1 MKKWRNV
8 APQFALRALLLAAL
22 VPVSL
27 ATEYVQYTSGATC
40 EANGAGSI
48 MTLEQCS
55 AAAVALGLSDT
66 TAQEDG
72 QTGSWVFDPPYCY
85 MGGGSLQFNSAG
97 TNTGP
102 CSQDP
107 CLCVP
112 VTTISVSGGEFNNA
126 PYYTFD
132 GGAPPTL
139 EVGKTYRFVDGG
151 VSGSHPFRIMPRST
165 MTYLSPPAT
174 ITVGADDV
182 IEYHCLYHANM
193 KAFFPSKRLRR
204 RRQPAGLRRRP
215 RRRRPLRVHLD
226 ASCTTLDGG
235 APSGE
240 IRDARVHRQLGGCSA
255 AVAVGLSDTTAQED
269 GNGPCQDPPEW
280 PDTGSTGPC
289 HDPPYCYIGGG
300 SLQINSAGTNTGPC
314 SMHDLCLCVAITP
327 ITISVSGGDYAAPY
341 YTFDGSAVAPT
352 LQVGN
357 VYTFVD
363 GGVSDSHPFRIQGA
377 TKREGPPDGGLPI
390 TITVQTWDVPEYY
403 CAAHSSMKAFFPRG
417 LRRRL
422 RPALGAAVAAAAWR
436 AAAVEPSASRSAG
449 ARGGRGSRRSP
460 HPAAIKWT
468 AIRRWS
474 TRILFAAYTSVP
486 ASIRRR

>member
-1 MKKWRNV
+1 MAEL
-8 APQFALRALLLAAL
+8 APQFAALLLAAL
-22 VPVSL
+22 ASSAL

-112 VTTISVSGGEFNNA
+112 VTTISVSGGDFNNA

-193 KAFFPSKRLRR
+193 QGTFAILQTAPTAPPSAPPSPPPPPSAPHV
-204 RRQPAGLRRRP
+204 QYSAYTSG
-215 RRRRPLRVHLD
+215 
-226 ASCTTLDGG
+226 ASCEDPTTAGP
-235 APSGE
+235 PSGE
-240 IRDARVHRQLGGCSA
+240 IRGARSITTLEECSAA

-269 GNGPCQDPPEW
+269 GTGPCQDPPEW

-314 SMHDLCLCVAITP
+314 SMHEIC
-327 ITISVSGGDYAAPY
+327 
-341 YTFDGSAVAPT
+341 
-352 LQVGN
+352 
-357 VYTFVD
+357 
-363 GGVSDSHPFRIQGA
+363 
-377 TKREGPPDGGLPI
+377 
-390 TITVQTWDVPEYY
+390 
-403 CAAHSSMKAFFPRG
+403 
-417 LRRRL
+417 
-422 RPALGAAVAAAAWR
+422 
-436 AAAVEPSASRSAG
+436 
-449 ARGGRGSRRSP
+449 
-460 HPAAIKWT
+460 
-468 AIRRWS
+468 
-474 TRILFAAYTSVP
+474 
-486 ASIRRR
+486 